1 MAMKRREKILLVA
14 ALVALAIFLFDR
26 LFYTPQHRRV
36 LRLQE
41 EVKAANHKLSEL
53 EILSKGLK
61 TSEAG
66 IDLLEK
72 ELKGL
77 TDRTLRGEEFRA
89 FLRHLARESDPLQMK
104 IISITP
110 FEEKIAPSDE
120 KKGTVSPDSKMVTVQ
135 LVLHSTFAKLESY
148 LKGVD
153 GLPFLVQIDS
163 LQMERNEEAQP
174 LLKVILGL
182 KMYII
187 PL

>member
-1 MAMKRREKILLVA
+1 MAMKRREKVLLVA
-14 ALVALAIFLFDR
+14 VFIALAIFLFDQ

-41 EVKAANHKLSEL
+41 DVKAANNKLSEL
-53 EILSKGLK
+53 NLLSKGLE
-61 TSEAG
+61 TSEAE
-66 IDLLEK
+66 IALLEK

-77 TDRTLRGEEFRA
+77 TERTLRGDEFRA

-110 FEEKIAPSDE
+110 FEEKITPSEE
-120 KKGTVSPDSKMVTVQ
+120 KKGTVSPDTRIVTVQ
-135 LVLHSTFAKLESY
+135 LVLNSTFAKLDSY
-148 LKGVD
+148 LKGVE
-153 GLPFLVQIDS
+153 GLPFLVQIES
-163 LQMERNEEAQP
+163 LQMERNEETQP

-182 KMYII
+182 RMYII

>member
-1 MAMKRREKILLVA
+1 MVA

-36 LRLQE
+36 MRLQE
-41 EVKAANHKLSEL
+41 EIRAANHKLSEL
-53 EILSKGLK
+53 NLLSKGLE
-61 TSEAG
+61 TSEAE
-66 IDLLEK
+66 IVLLEK

-77 TDRTLRGEEFRA
+77 TDHTLRGEEFRA

-110 FEEKIAPSDE
+110 FEEKVTPSEE
-120 KKGTVSPDSKMVTVQ
+120 KKRGGSPDSRMVTVQ

-148 LKGVD
+148 LKGID

-182 KMYII
+182 RMYII
-187 PL
+187 TI